1 MARSAHL
8 WHGFNWHWLVFKFIF
23 VSYLLVLKV
32 WLHLTDM
39 NRHTVNTLICIWP
52 SVTSFTVR
60 AELSILNEHFFSFNF
75 NRIMHNNRVSSKDRF
90 LDKYAMCIRV
100 SAKLICF
107 IETFTTMMLFEQFL
121 CTLKC
126 LNTKYDIVYYDT
138 KAYYY
143 LFC

>member
-75 NRIMHNNRVSSKDRF
+75 NRIMLNNRVSSKDRF
-90 LDKYAMCIRV
+90 LDKCAMCIRV

-107 IETFTTMMLFEQFL
+107 IETFTMMILFEQFL

-143 LFC
+143 FFC

>member
-1 MARSAHL
+1 ML
-8 WHGFNWHWLVFKFIF
+8 
-23 VSYLLVLKV
+23 
-32 WLHLTDM
+32 
-39 NRHTVNTLICIWP
+39 
-52 SVTSFTVR
+52 
-60 AELSILNEHFFSFNF
+60 
-75 NRIMHNNRVSSKDRF
+75 NNRVSSKDRF

-107 IETFTTMMLFEQFL
+107 IETFTMMMLFEQFL

-143 LFC
+143 FFC